1 MKNSNW
7 KQRQARDPWVKKA
20 KQAGYFSRASF
31 KLLELNE
38 KDKLLFNGAGVVD
51 LGAAPGG
58 WSQVALE
65 KVGKSG
71 WVVAID
77 LLDQWKLAE
86 KENLAF
92 IQGDF
97 TDIELEEKLVEKVN
111 NRSVDL
117 VMSDMAPNI
126 SGIKLSDQARSIY
139 LVELALDFAK
149 KYLSPKGSFVV
160 KVFQGV
166 GFDEYLRAVRLSFE
180 QVKVRKPAAS
190 RPDSR
195 EVYLVAK
202 RPKANG

>member
-20 KQAGYFSRASF
+20 KQAGYCSRASF

-71 WVVAID
+71 WIVAID

-86 KENLAF
+86 KENLTF

-97 TDIELEEKLVEKVN
+97 TEIEVEEKLVEKVN